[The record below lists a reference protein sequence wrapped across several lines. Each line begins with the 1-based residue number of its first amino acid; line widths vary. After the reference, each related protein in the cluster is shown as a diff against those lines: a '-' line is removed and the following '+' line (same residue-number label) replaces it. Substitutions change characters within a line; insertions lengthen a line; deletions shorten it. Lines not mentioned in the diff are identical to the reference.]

1 MNLFRFQQL
10 AGYHCRSLV
19 PVRYTACAFIEVML
33 YINTTQ
39 GNLKTMWQKLMI
51 YLARNEKIKSFF
63 QSRKKLS
70 QLASKFVGGKDETE
84 ALNKDKSLISENVY
98 TSLFYL
104 GEYVSDLKVVDKTM
118 DSLLKISEMLSRSG
132 LDIHI
137 SVDPTQVGLQIDKT
151 ICFFNLTKLA
161 EKIKE
166 NTTDKHKKSN
176 KCFLMID
183 MEDGSVC
190 EDTITF
196 YNQLIKKDLPIGLTL
211 QAYLHRTEKDLQ
223 KTISNGGSVRLVKG
237 AFAENRKIALTSK
250 KEINQAFYNQSKMM
264 LSPEAKKSGFY
275 PIFATHDDQM
285 VDKINRI
292 ASENNWAKYEYEFE
306 MLYGVRIDYQKKL
319 VKEGY
324 KLRLYLPYGKDWWAY
339 AIRRVG
345 ENPKNIKYLL
355 RN

>member
-1 MNLFRFQQL
+1 
-10 AGYHCRSLV
+10 
-19 PVRYTACAFIEVML
+19 
-33 YINTTQ
+33 
-39 GNLKTMWQKLMI
+39 MWQKLMI

-63 QSRKKLS
+63 QSRKKLN
-70 QLASKFVGGKDETE
+70 QLATKFIGGNDEVE
-84 ALNKDKSLISENVY
+84 ALSKDKSLISENVY

-118 DSLLKISEMLSRSG
+118 DSLLKISEMLSKSG

-137 SVDPTQVGLQIDKT
+137 SVDPTQVGLQINKT
-151 ICFFNLTKLA
+151 ICFSNLEKLA

-166 NTTDKHKKSN
+166 DTTDKLKKEN

-190 EDTITF
+190 EDTIDF
-196 YNQLIKKDLPIGLTL
+196 YNQLISKDLPVGLTL
-211 QAYLHRTEKDLQ
+211 QAYMHRTEKDLQ
-223 KTISNGGSVRLVKG
+223 ETIGNGGSVRLVKG

-250 KEINQAFYNQSKMM
+250 KEVNQAFYNQSKMM
-264 LSPEAKKSGFY
+264 LSSEAKRSGFY

-285 VDKINRI
+285 IDKINVI
-292 ASENNWAKYEYEFE
+292 ASENNWAKHEYEFE
-306 MLYGVRIDYQKKL
+306 MLYGVRVDYQKEL
-319 VKEGY
+319 VKKGY
-324 KLRLYLPYGKDWWAY
+324 KLRLYLPYGKDWWSY

>member
-1 MNLFRFQQL
+1 M
-10 AGYHCRSLV
+10 
-19 PVRYTACAFIEVML
+19 I
-33 YINTTQ
+33 
-39 GNLKTMWQKLMI
+39 MWQKLMI
-51 YLARNEKIKSFF
+51 FLARNEKIKLFF

-70 QLASKFVGGKDETE
+70 QLAAKFVGGKDEIE
-84 ALNKDKSLISENVY
+84 ALNKDKSLMNENVY

-118 DSLLKISEMLSRSG
+118 DSLLQILEMLSKSE

-137 SVDPTQVGLQIDKT
+137 SVDPTQIGLQIDKT
-151 ICFFNLTKLA
+151 ICFSNMKKLA

-166 NTTDKHKKSN
+166 NTTEKHKKSN

-190 EDTITF
+190 EDTVAF
-196 YNQLIKKDLPIGLTL
+196 YNQLIKDGLPVGLTL
-211 QAYLHRTEKDLQ
+211 QAYMHRTEKDLQ
-223 KTISNGGSVRLVKG
+223 KAIHNGGSVRLVKG

-250 KEINQAFYNQSKMM
+250 KEINHAFFNQSKMM
-264 LSPEAKKSGFY
+264 LSTDAKTSGFY
-275 PIFATHDDQM
+275 PIFATHDNQM
-285 VDKINRI
+285 IDKINRI
-292 ASENNWAKYEYEFE
+292 ASENNWAKDKYEFE
-306 MLYGVRIDYQKKL
+306 MLYGVRVDYQKEL

-324 KLRLYLPYGKDWWAY
+324 KLRLYLPYGKDWWPY

-345 ENPKNIKYLL
+345 ENPKNIKYLM

>member
-1 MNLFRFQQL
+1 
-10 AGYHCRSLV
+10 
-19 PVRYTACAFIEVML
+19 
-33 YINTTQ
+33 
-39 GNLKTMWQKLMI
+39 MWQKLMI

-84 ALNKDKSLISENVY
+84 AINKDKSLINENVY

-104 GEYVSDLKVVDKTM
+104 GEYVSDLKIVDKTM
-118 DSLLKISEMLSRSG
+118 DSLMKISEMLSKSG

-151 ICFFNLTKLA
+151 ICFSNLEKLA

-166 NTTDKHKKSN
+166 NSIDKHNKLN

-196 YNQLIKKDLPIGLTL
+196 YNQLIKKDLPAGLTL
-211 QAYLHRTEKDLQ
+211 QAYMHRTEKDLQ
-223 KTISNGGSVRLVKG
+223 KAISNGGSVRLVKG

-250 KEINQAFYNQSKMM
+250 REINQAFYNQSRMM
-264 LSPEAKKSGFY
+264 LSSEAKKSGFY

-285 VDKINRI
+285 IDKINRI
-292 ASENNWAKYEYEFE
+292 ASENNWAKNEYEFE
-306 MLYGVRIDYQKKL
+306 MLYGVRIDYQKEL

-324 KLRLYLPYGKDWWAY
+324 KLRLYLPYGKDWWPY

>member
-1 MNLFRFQQL
+1 
-10 AGYHCRSLV
+10 
-19 PVRYTACAFIEVML
+19 
-33 YINTTQ
+33 
-39 GNLKTMWQKLMI
+39 MWQKLMI

-70 QLASKFVGGKDETE
+70 QLASKFVGGKDEAE

-118 DSLLKISEMLSRSG
+118 VSLLKISEMLSKSG

-137 SVDPTQVGLQIDKT
+137 SVDPTQVGLLIDKT
-151 ICFFNLTKLA
+151 ICFSNLEKLA

-211 QAYLHRTEKDLQ
+211 QAYMHRTEKDLQ
-223 KTISNGGSVRLVKG
+223 NTISNGGSVRLVKG
-237 AFAENRKIALTSK
+237 AFSENRKIALTSK
-250 KEINQAFYNQSKMM
+250 KAINQAFYNQSKMM
-264 LSPEAKKSGFY
+264 LSPEVKTNGFY

-285 VDKINRI
+285 IDKINRI
-292 ASENNWAKYEYEFE
+292 ALENNWAKDEYEFE
-306 MLYGVRIDYQKKL
+306 MLYGVRVDYQKSL

-324 KLRLYLPYGKDWWAY
+324 KLRLYIPYGKDWWAY

>member
-1 MNLFRFQQL
+1 
-10 AGYHCRSLV
+10 
-19 PVRYTACAFIEVML
+19 
-33 YINTTQ
+33 
-39 GNLKTMWQKLMI
+39 MWQKLMI

-70 QLASKFVGGKDETE
+70 QLASKFIGGKDEAE

-104 GEYVSDLKVVDKTM
+104 GEYVSDLKVIDKTM
-118 DSLLKISEMLSRSG
+118 DSLLKISEMLSKSG

-151 ICFFNLTKLA
+151 ICFSNLEKLA

-196 YNQLIKKDLPIGLTL
+196 YNRLIKKDLPIGLTL
-211 QAYLHRTEKDLQ
+211 QAYMHRTEKDLQ
-223 KTISNGGSVRLVKG
+223 NAISNGGSVRLVKG

-250 KEINQAFYNQSKMM
+250 KAINQAFYNQSKMM
-264 LSPEAKKSGFY
+264 LSPEAKTSGFY

-285 VDKINRI
+285 IDKINRI
-292 ASENNWAKYEYEFE
+292 ALENNWAKDEYEFE
-306 MLYGVRIDYQKKL
+306 MLYGVRVDYQKNL

-324 KLRLYLPYGKDWWAY
+324 KLRLYIPYGKDWWAY

>member
-1 MNLFRFQQL
+1 M
-10 AGYHCRSLV
+10 
-19 PVRYTACAFIEVML
+19 
-33 YINTTQ
+33 
-39 GNLKTMWQKLMI
+39 
-51 YLARNEKIKSFF
+51 
-63 QSRKKLS
+63 
-70 QLASKFVGGKDETE
+70 
-84 ALNKDKSLISENVY
+84 
-98 TSLFYL
+98 FYL

-118 DSLLKISEMLSRSG
+118 VSLLKISEMLSKSG

-137 SVDPTQVGLQIDKT
+137 SVDPTQVGLLIDKT
-151 ICFFNLTKLA
+151 ICFSNLEKLA

-211 QAYLHRTEKDLQ
+211 QAYMHRTEKDLQ
-223 KTISNGGSVRLVKG
+223 NTISNGGSVRLVKG
-237 AFAENRKIALTSK
+237 AFSENRKIALTSK
-250 KEINQAFYNQSKMM
+250 KAINQAFYNQSKMM
-264 LSPEAKKSGFY
+264 LSPEVKTNGFY

-285 VDKINRI
+285 IDKINRI
-292 ASENNWAKYEYEFE
+292 ALENNWAKDEYEFE
-306 MLYGVRIDYQKKL
+306 MLYGVRVDYQKSL

-324 KLRLYLPYGKDWWAY
+324 KLRLYIPYGKDWWAY

>member
-1 MNLFRFQQL
+1 
-10 AGYHCRSLV
+10 
-19 PVRYTACAFIEVML
+19 
-33 YINTTQ
+33 
-39 GNLKTMWQKLMI
+39 MWQKLMI

-70 QLASKFVGGKDETE
+70 QLASKFVGGKDEAE

-118 DSLLKISEMLSRSG
+118 DSLLKISEMLSKSG

-137 SVDPTQVGLQIDKT
+137 SVDPTQVGLLIDKT
-151 ICFFNLTKLA
+151 ICFSNLEKLA

-211 QAYLHRTEKDLQ
+211 QAYMHRTEKDLQ
-223 KTISNGGSVRLVKG
+223 NTISNGGSVRLVKG
-237 AFAENRKIALTSK
+237 AFSENRKIALTSK
-250 KEINQAFYNQSKMM
+250 KAINQAFYNQSKMM
-264 LSPEAKKSGFY
+264 LSPEVKTNGFY

-285 VDKINRI
+285 IDKINRI
-292 ASENNWAKYEYEFE
+292 ALENNWAKDEYEFE
-306 MLYGVRIDYQKKL
+306 MLYGVRVDYQKSL

-324 KLRLYLPYGKDWWAY
+324 KLRLYIPYGKDWWAY